1 MRGFVCCWSICPSVG
16 LSVCCSIC
24 EHELK
29 SGKRSV
35 LHAFCV
41 CVWWG
46 PGGEGRLRATS
57 ATILWHHVTCFGV
70 VAVQSC
76 AACNFRIVQCTI
88 LDFRNVQLCTC
99 AMHNCELALHTTKDS
114 HNTQLQTPV
123 TPDLGNMQLQ
133 TGVTCNC
140 RLA

>member
-1 MRGFVCCWSICPSVG
+1 MYVCWSICLFIG
-16 LSVCCSIC
+16 LSIC
-24 EHELK
+24 WSVRELK
-29 SGKRSV
+29 LKGGKSSV

-88 LDFRNVQLCTC
+88 LYLRNVQLCTC
-99 AMHNCELALHTTKDS
+99 AMHNCVLALHTTTDS

-123 TPDLGNMQLQ
+123 TLDSRNMPLQ